1 MLWILKNGLIN
12 NNLCFSYASFCLR
25 DRLKHFWSHLFMCF
39 IYMYIQRKT
48 IRINM
53 YAVIKTIEQQFV
65 DLLPQLRGKHCCFC
79 PAHWLLLL
87 WLREASF
94 VDFEDVAG
102 LGQSNHRCSSEVDQS
117 ASDIALAFQAP
128 DWSVGS
134 CHRKCKG
141 VFPGG
146 GSLSASKNF
155 PEDAGELFWVNLDLK
170 FANKLWFFCSDY

>member
-1 MLWILKNGLIN
+1 
-12 NNLCFSYASFCLR
+12 
-25 DRLKHFWSHLFMCF
+25 
-39 IYMYIQRKT
+39 
-48 IRINM
+48 M

-87 WLREASF
+87 WLREATF

-155 PEDAGELFWVNLDLK
+155 PEDAGELFWVNLDLI
-170 FANKLWFFCSDY
+170 FAISVDFFGRTTSVKRFSSAGFFVPFKRTSGFFWKVSFQTNGTLR